1 MRAMTPALTL
11 FIILAIGI
19 VASIIYDR
27 LAGPGWLTRQ
37 FAGSARGVVTS
48 VLVGIAGSFIGFH
61 VIALLALSA
70 VRGLIPFIG
79 AAIGAAIALWGWRMV
94 R

>member
-1 MRAMTPALTL
+1 MRAMNPALTL
-11 FIILAIGI
+11 FIIVAIGI
-19 VASIIYDR
+19 VAGIIYDR

-48 VLVGIAGSFIGFH
+48 ALVGIAGSFIGFH
-61 VIALLALSA
+61 ILALVALSPA
-70 VRGLIPFIG
+70 RGFIPFIG
-79 AAIGAAIALWGWRMV
+79 AAIGAAITLWGWRIV

>member
-1 MRAMTPALTL
+1 MRAMNPALTL
-11 FIILAIGI
+11 FIILAIGT
-19 VASIIYDR
+19 VAGIIYDR

-48 VLVGIAGSFIGFH
+48 ALVGIAGSFIGFH
-61 VIALLALSA
+61 AVALIALSQA
-70 VRGLIPFIG
+70 RGFIPFIG
-79 AAIGAAIALWGWRMV
+79 AAIGAAITLWAWRMV

>member
-1 MRAMTPALTL
+1 MPAMNPALTL

-19 VASIIYDR
+19 VAGMVYDR

-48 VLVGIAGSFIGFH
+48 ALVGIAGSFIGFH
-61 VIALLALSA
+61 ILALVA
-70 VRGLIPFIG
+70 LTPARGFLPFIG
-79 AAIGAAIALWGWRMV
+79 AATGAALALWGWRIV

>member
-1 MRAMTPALTL
+1 
-11 FIILAIGI
+11 
-19 VASIIYDR
+19 
-27 LAGPGWLTRQ
+27 
-37 FAGSARGVVTS
+37 
-48 VLVGIAGSFIGFH
+48 

>member
-11 FIILAIGI
+11 LIILAIGL
-19 VASIIYDR
+19 VAGIIYDR

-48 VLVGIAGSFIGFH
+48 ALVGIAGSFIGFH
-61 VIALLALSA
+61 ITALLALSPA
-70 VRGLIPFIG
+70 RGFIPFIG
-79 AAIGAAIALWGWRMV
+79 AVIGAAIALWGWRMV

>member
-1 MRAMTPALTL
+1 MRAMNPALTL

-19 VASIIYDR
+19 VAGIIYDH

-37 FAGSARGVVTS
+37 FAGPARGVVTS
-48 VLVGIAGSFIGFH
+48 ALVGIAGSFIGFH
-61 VIALLALSA
+61 VLALLALSSA
-70 VRGLIPFIG
+70 GGFIPFIG
-79 AAIGAAIALWGWRMV
+79 AALGAALTLWAWRMV